1 MSYCESECHFQVS
14 CNRQANEE
22 YHWSTRCIKITTV
35 ACSPESVHQNKR
47 HAIQHLEQRRRKLTS
62 SNTYKTQP
70 FQGPTRSD
78 KPQIRIPHRIIDR
91 EKKNHELG
99 ELQSLYD
106 SLYDCMTH
114 KPSDNATSSQCRP
127 DPTVQSHND
136 NSVKA
141 ENLTGGGTPPCTK
154 GVQTDTSVK
163 RQNNRH
169 FYPSHTYP

>member
-62 SNTYKTQP
+62 SNTYKTLP
-70 FQGPTRSD
+70 FQGPTRFG
-78 KPQIRIPHRIIDR
+78 KPQIRTPHRIIDR
-91 EKKNHELG
+91 EKKQHHELG
-99 ELQSLYD
+99 ELQSFHDVL
-106 SLYDCMTH
+106 
-114 KPSDNATSSQCRP
+114 KPSDNAPSPQCHP
-127 DPTVQSHND
+127 DPTVQTNND

-141 ENLTGGGTPPCTK
+141 
-154 GVQTDTSVK
+154 
-163 RQNNRH
+163 
-169 FYPSHTYP
+169 